1 MLISYSVEPLCHS
14 FVYNEAYLILFTSW
28 EHFRLMKSS
37 VVLLL
42 LACGGYSSETCNQGY
57 LDIHFSPFLA
67 IPYIRYILHLLQ
79 SNNPCGFHIPINYK
93 GITTSFFRTPVACI
107 REEITQSV

>member
-79 SNNPCGFHIPINYK
+79 SNNPCGFSYSHQLQGHNHILFLHT
-93 GITTSFFRTPVACI
+93 GGLH
-107 REEITQSV
+107 